1 MTLIEKLTAT
11 AYAMGQQMNPE
22 GIALMAEDLS
32 AYNINDVDRALRK
45 MRKKRV
51 RFSISVVEEYIQAE
65 DGRPSVDV
73 AWATMPKD
81 ESETAVVTQEML
93 GAWSVAWEQ
102 YCTKDVVGAQ
112 ISFKREY
119 QRLVDESRE
128 SGVPTDW
135 TASLG
140 HDKDGRDSVLIE
152 AAVDGRL
159 LVNYVKSR
167 TDYDSYKA
175 LATATKNKDLLIECK
190 KEDARKLTGPT
201 KEQEEKI
208 SSSEFG
214 RKFLADLKKSMGRA

>member
-1 MTLIEKLTAT
+1 MNLIEKLTAT

-32 AYNINDVDRALRK
+32 AYDSNDVDRALRK

-51 RFSISVVEEYIQAE
+51 RFSVGAIEEYLQAE

-93 GAWSVAWEQ
+93 GAWAVAWEQ
-102 YCTKDVVGAQ
+102 YCGKDTVGAQ

-119 QRLVDESRE
+119 QRLVDENRE
-128 SGVPTDW
+128 NGAATDW

-159 LVNYVKSR
+159 LVSYVKSR
-167 TDYDSYKA
+167 IDCDSYKA
-175 LATATKNKDLLIECK
+175 LATATKNKDLLLEC
-190 KEDARKLTGPT
+190 EIDDARKLTGPT
-201 KEQEEKI
+201 KEQEDEI

-214 RKFLADLKKSMGRA
+214 RKFLADLRKNMAR